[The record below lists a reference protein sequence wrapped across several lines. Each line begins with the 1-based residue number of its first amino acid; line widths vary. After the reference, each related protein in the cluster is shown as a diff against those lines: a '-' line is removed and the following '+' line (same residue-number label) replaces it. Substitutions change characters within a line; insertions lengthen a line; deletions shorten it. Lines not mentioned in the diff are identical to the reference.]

1 MAPSHGR
8 TKRFDLSTGGVKDPV
23 EGAYA
28 SGRLFD
34 VLGVPALV
42 GRTFTERDD
51 ARGGG
56 PDGAVAVISHAFWRQ
71 RFNGASDAIGRRLM
85 VDRVPFTIV
94 GVMPPGFFGAEV
106 GRAWHVIVPLGTE
119 AIVKGNDSSLDGRTS
134 WWLNVMA
141 RLKINQTPDAA
152 TAALRAVQPD
162 IRRATQPPSY
172 PAGEHYLSDPFT
184 LVPAAGGRSTL
195 RLRYTRPLA
204 IMMGVVGAV
213 LLIACANI
221 ANLMLARASAR
232 RHDLSVRLALG
243 ASRAR
248 IARQLLAETFILA
261 AVGTLAGFLVS
272 NWCSTLLVRQL
283 ATPRQTPFLDLS
295 ADWRLA
301 AFVVAVA
308 AATALLFG
316 LAPALGV
323 SAIAPSDAL
332 KEQTRTIAGQR
343 GVALRDVLVAAQVA
357 LSLAVIVGA
366 GLFLAHV
373 RVAGAHAARLRPGA
387 AAGRHRRSAAD
398 TGATSQARVHMFEAL
413 KDAASATPG
422 VAAVGISAI
431 TPVSGQGWNTRI
443 SFAGRDVPPS
453 AGRAAMSWVNAVSP
467 DWFATYGMR
476 ITAGRGFT
484 SADRLGA
491 PPVVV
496 VNEAFVRQFFQARN
510 PVGDEVAA
518 EYVIAPGVTR
528 FRVIGVVSNAI
539 YRSARAGIIPTMYV
553 PMAQRDAAPASMGLT
568 IRPQTPSG
576 RLAGDLAESLSR
588 AVPGAA
594 FSFQAHGRSGG
605 GVGRAGAA
613 PGRPGGIVRRS
624 LAGAR
629 GAWTLRR
636 DVVLGEP
643 AARRDRHPHG
653 ARRGPRQ
660 RHDDGHAP
668 RGGAAL
674 GRPAGWRRPQCLGV
688 AIRRDA
694 ALQPRTEGPANPPD
708 VCHGADC
715 GWSARRLAAR
725 PPRRAHRPDEGAAQR
740 IARHHPIIN
749 SSSASPTVF
758 TDTQLAAGRRVVGRT
773 VAVREDAAREPH
785 LRRLADAQRPL
796 AGAADL
802 AGKTNL
808 AEHGRRRTDR
818 TVAQARRHGGDDRE
832 IGRGLVDRHAAGDVD
847 EDVLAHQV
855 EAGALLEHG
864 EQQREAILIDAAR
877 HPARVAVR
885 AGADQRLH
893 FDEQRPRTFHAAQHR
908 RAGRVGGT
916 LGEEQRRRIG
926 HAFQPLP
933 GHLEHAQLADGAEPV
948 LHRAHDAV
956 RVMLLALE
964 IEHRVDDVLERLRAG
979 EIAVLRDVADEK
991 GRDVLPLRGEQ
1002 QLRCGLAHLAD
1013 AAGRRL
1019 ELEREDGL
1027 DRIDDDE
1034 RRAKPRDLLEDAL
1047 ETGFGEQIQRR
1058 AFDAEPLAARLI

>member
-1 MAPSHGR
+1 MSAEQFYAVLLGAYPERFRVRFEAGMRDAFHRDHAAARDRGLAVLARFWALTVVQALWYGLAERRGRKVMGGFSDSPDRSPTSRASWFTVDWRDAWRSLMATPTVTSVAVLSLALGIGANLALFTIANSLLLKPLPVR
-8 TKRFDLSTGGVKDPV
+8 EPDRLALLGEMSWTNPIWEQIRDRQDQLFDGDFAWSNETFDLSTGGVKDPI
-23 EGAYA
+23 EGAYS

-51 ARGGG
+51 ARRGG

-106 GRAWHVIVPLGTE
+106 GRAWHVILPLGTE
-119 AIVKGNDSSLDGRTS
+119 AIVRGNDSSLDGRTS

-141 RLKINQTPDAA
+141 RLKINQTHDAA

-172 PAGEHYLSDPFT
+172 PSGEHYLSDPFT

-221 ANLMLARASAR
+221 ANLMLARASSR

-248 IARQLLAETFILA
+248 IARQLLAETFLLA
-261 AVGTLAGFLVS
+261 GVGTVAGVLVS

-283 ATPRQTPFLDLS
+283 ATPRQTPVLDLS
-295 ADWRLA
+295 ADWHLA
-301 AFVVAVA
+301 AFVVGVAV
-308 AATALLFG
+308 ATALLFG

-332 KEQTRTIAGQR
+332 KEQSRTIAGNR

-366 GLFLAHV
+366 GLFLRTFASL
-373 RVAGAHAARLRPGA
+373 ARTPLGFDPA
-387 AAGRHRRSAAD
+387 QLLVVTVD
-398 TGATSQARVHMFEAL
+398 LQPTGATSQARVHLFEAL
-413 KDAASATPG
+413 KDAASSTPG
-422 VAAVGISAI
+422 VAAVGTSAI

-476 ITAGRGFT
+476 LTAGRGFT

-510 PVGDEVAA
+510 PILDEVAA

-539 YRSARAGIIPTMYV
+539 YRSVREGIIPTMYV

-588 AVPGAA
+588 AVPEAA
-594 FSFQAHGRSGG
+594 FSFQGMDDL
-605 GVGRAGAA
+605 VAA
-613 PGRPGGIVRRS
+613 SVAQERLLAV
-624 LAGAR
+624 LAGSF
-629 GAWTLRR
+629 GGLSL
-636 DVVLGEP
+636 VL
-643 AARRDRHPHG
+643 
-653 ARRGPRQ
+653 
-660 RHDDGHAP
+660 
-668 RGGAAL
+668 AAL
-674 GRPAGWRRPQCLGV
+674 GLYGVTSYSVSRRRAEIGIRMALGADRVNVTMLVMRRVAALMSVGLLTGV
-688 AIRRDA
+688 A
-694 ALQPRTEGPANPPD
+694 L
-708 VCHGADC
+708 
-715 GWSARRLAAR
+715 SAW
-725 PPRRAHRPDEGAAQR
+725 
-740 IARHHPIIN
+740 
-749 SSSASPTVF
+749 ASRFV
-758 TDTQLAAGRRVVGRT
+758 
-773 VAVREDAAREPH
+773 
-785 LRRLADAQRPL
+785 
-796 AGAADL
+796 
-802 AGKTNL
+802 
-808 AEHGRRRTDR
+808 
-818 TVAQARRHGGDDRE
+818 
-832 IGRGLVDRHAAGDVD
+832 
-847 EDVLAHQV
+847 
-855 EAGALLEHG
+855 
-864 EQQREAILIDAAR
+864 
-877 HPARVAVR
+877 
-885 AGADQRLH
+885 
-893 FDEQRPRTFHAAQHR
+893 
-908 RAGRVGGT
+908 GT
-916 LGEEQRRRIG
+916 LLFNLEPR
-926 HAFQPLP
+926 
-933 GHLEHAQLADGAEPV
+933 HL
-948 LHRAHDAV
+948 
-956 RVMLLALE
+956 
-964 IEHRVDDVLERLRAG
+964 
-979 EIAVLRDVADEK
+979 
-991 GRDVLPLRGEQ
+991 
-1002 QLRCGLAHLAD
+1002 
-1013 AAGRRL
+1013 
-1019 ELEREDGL
+1019 
-1027 DRIDDDE
+1027 
-1034 RRAKPRDLLEDAL
+1034 
-1047 ETGFGEQIQRR
+1047 
-1058 AFDAEPLAARLI
+1058 